1 MDIGQSFDETVA
13 FYDQWIKK
21 AIPGYND
28 LFSVAL
34 QMIPFA
40 TDAPI
45 AVLDLGAGTGLFS
58 QYVFARYHQGNFVLM
73 DLAVELLEVARRR
86 FKDHSQQFNYIPGDY
101 REISGEARY
110 DLVISSMS
118 IHHLMD
124 EDKQRLFGQV
134 FNLLKRPGVFV
145 NVDQIR
151 GETPDLQR
159 LYWEQWLAH
168 VRRNGGSEAEIQN
181 SVARRRKYDK
191 DALLA
196 EQLAWLKGA
205 GFANVDCVYKYYF
218 TGVFL
223 AMKPSAE

>member
-13 FYDQWIKK
+13 YYDQWIQK
-21 AIPGYND
+21 AIPGYKD

-34 QMIPFA
+34 QVIPFPSQ
-40 TDAPI
+40 API
-45 AVLDLGAGTGLFS
+45 SVLDLGAGTGLFS
-58 QYVFARYHQGNFVLM
+58 QYMLSRCPQASFVLM
-73 DLAVELLEVARRR
+73 DLAVELLEIARRR
-86 FKDHSQQFNYIPGDY
+86 FKEHSSQFRYVTGDY
-101 REISGEARY
+101 RQISGEGQY

-118 IHHLMD
+118 IHHLAD
-124 EDKQRLFGQV
+124 EDKQRLFAQV
-134 FNLLKRPGVFV
+134 YQLLRKPGVFV

-168 VRRNGGSEAEIQN
+168 VRRSGGTEAEIES
-181 SVARRRKYDK
+181 SVNRRKKYDK

-196 EQLAWLKGA
+196 DQLNWFKTA
-205 GFANVDCVYKYYF
+205 GFTNVDCVYKYYF

-223 AMKPSAE
+223 AMKP

>member
-34 QMIPFA
+34 QVIPFSSDQA
-40 TDAPI
+40 I

-58 QYVFARYHQGNFVLM
+58 QYVLARYPHGTFVLM
-73 DLAVELLEVARRR
+73 DLAVELLEIARRR
-86 FKDHSQQFNYIPGDY
+86 FQNHSSQFSFVTGDY
-101 REISGEARY
+101 REISDDGQY

-118 IHHLMD
+118 IHHLPD

-134 FNLLKRPGVFV
+134 FRLLRKPGVFV
-145 NVDQIR
+145 NIDQIR

-168 VRRNGGSEAEIQN
+168 VRRNGGTETEIES
-181 SVARRRKYDK
+181 SVNRRRKYDK

-196 EQLAWLKGA
+196 DQITWLKNS
-205 GFANVDCVYKYYF
+205 GFSNVDCVYKYYF
-218 TGVFL
+218 TGAFL
-223 AMKPSAE
+223 AVKS